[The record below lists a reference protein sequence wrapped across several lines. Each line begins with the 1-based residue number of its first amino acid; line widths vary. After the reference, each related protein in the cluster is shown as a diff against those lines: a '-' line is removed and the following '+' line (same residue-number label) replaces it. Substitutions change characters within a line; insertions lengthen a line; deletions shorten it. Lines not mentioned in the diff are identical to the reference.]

1 MLLPIIMTIIKFPL
15 VLREKLV
22 LDRDL
27 STKEKNNE
35 LNFLMPTILQ
45 EKMQTAIGKD
55 MIMMN
60 GRKQ

>member
-1 MLLPIIMTIIKFPL
+1 MTIIKFPL